1 MFDLACDRVSA
12 RITIAQLRNYAVARS
27 LFSPRDLEGAVRTLG
42 FVQLDPIRAPARAQ
56 DLILRHRVSGYRA
69 GDLEKHYPSLPL
81 VEEHLHVYGILPGES
96 LRLLHPRPVRD
107 PWHVEREHP
116 RLAKRILAH
125 IDKHGPTHPRE
136 LQKVLGMARVINGWG
151 GESIATTRML
161 EVLHY
166 RGKLRIARR
175 DKGVKVYELAHALP
189 EPLAATER
197 VTMLLELVLKLYAPL
212 PERSLRELAAIV
224 TRTSLPGANG
234 AKAVGRLLE
243 GDRVRHAI
251 VDGVTYVWPADEKLE
266 NEPHDNVRLLAPFD
280 PTVWDRRRFELF
292 WGWAYRFEAY
302 TVPAKRRLGYYALP
316 LLWRDAVV
324 GWANAALVGG
334 ALEVET
340 GFVGKRPREAA
351 FRREL
356 EAEIQRMSTFLGAR
370 VGKVIAR

>member
-1 MFDLACDRVSA
+1 ME
-12 RITIAQLRNYAVARS
+12 QLRNYAVART
-27 LFSPRDLEGAVRTLG
+27 LFSPRDLEAAVRTLG

-81 VEEHLHVYGILPGES
+81 VEEQLHVYGVLPRDS

-116 RLAKRILAH
+116 RLAKRILAYVGR
-125 IDKHGPTHPRE
+125 HGPTHPRE
-136 LQKVLGMARVINGWG
+136 LQKALGVARVVNGWG

-166 RGKLRIARR
+166 RGRLRIARR
-175 DKGVKVYELAHALP
+175 DKGVKVYELPHALP
-189 EPLAATER
+189 KPLAAAER
-197 VTMLLELVLKLYAPL
+197 TAKLLDLVLHLYAPL

-224 TRTSLPGANG
+224 TRTSLPGANA
-234 AKAVGRLLE
+234 AKAVARLIE
-243 GDRVRHAI
+243 GDRIRRAI
-251 VDGVTYVWPADEKLE
+251 VDGVMYVWPAGEELQVE
-266 NEPHDNVRLLAPFD
+266 AHDNVRLLAPFD
-280 PTVWDRRRFELF
+280 PIVWDRRRFELF

-302 TVPAKRRLGYYALP
+302 TPPARRRLGYYALP

-324 GWANAALVGG
+324 GWANAAMAGG
-334 ALEVET
+334 ALVVET
-340 GFVGKRPREAA
+340 GFTAKRPRDAA

-356 EAEIQRMSTFLGAR
+356 DAEIQRMSAFLGVP
-370 VGKVIAR
+370 VGKVMSR

>member
-1 MFDLACDRVSA
+1 MD
-12 RITIAQLRNYAVARS
+12 QLRSYAVARS
-27 LFSPRDLEGAVRTLG
+27 LFSARDLEAAVRMFG

-81 VEEHLHVYGILPGES
+81 VEEHLHVYGVLPRDS
-96 LRLLHPRPVRD
+96 LRLLHPRPARD

-116 RLAKRILAH
+116 RLATRILAH
-125 IDKHGPTHPRE
+125 VGKHGPTHPRE
-136 LQKVLGMARVINGWG
+136 LKKALGMARVVNGWG

-166 RGKLRIARR
+166 RGQLRIARR

-189 EPLAATER
+189 KPLAAAER
-197 VTMLLELVLKLYAPL
+197 AAKVLDLVLRLYAPL

-224 TRTSLPGANG
+224 TRTSLPGADG
-234 AKAVGRLLE
+234 AKAVERLME
-243 GDRVRHAI
+243 SDRIRHA
-251 VDGVTYVWPADEKLE
+251 VVHGVTYMWPAAEE
-266 NEPHDNVRLLAPFD
+266 VQVEPHDNVRLLAPFD
-280 PTVWDRRRFELF
+280 PIVWDRRRFELF

-302 TVPAKRRLGYYALP
+302 TPPAKRLRGYYALP

-334 ALEVET
+334 ALAVEA
-340 GFVGKRPREAA
+340 GYVGKRPRDAV

-356 EAEIQRMSTFLGAR
+356 DAEIQRMSAFLGAP
-370 VGKVIAR
+370 VGKVVAR

>member
-1 MFDLACDRVSA
+1 VSA
-12 RITIAQLRNYAVARS
+12 RVSRVSIQQLRNYAVARS
-27 LFSPRDLEGAVRTLG
+27 LFPPCDLEAAVRTLG

-56 DLILRHRVSGYRA
+56 DLILRHRVSGYRV
-69 GDLEKHYPSLPL
+69 GDLEKHYPSLPFA
-81 VEEHLHVYGILPGES
+81 EELLHVYGILPRDS

-107 PWHVEREHP
+107 PWHVEQEHP

-125 IDKHGPTHPRE
+125 VGKHGPTHPRE
-136 LQKVLGMARVINGWG
+136 LQKVVGSVRVVNGWG
-151 GESIATTRML
+151 GESVATTRML
-161 EVLHY
+161 EALHR
-166 RGKLRIARR
+166 RGQLRIARR

-189 EPLAATER
+189 KPLAAKER
-197 VTMLLELVLKLYAPL
+197 VSKLIDLVLNLYAPL
-212 PERSLRELAAIV
+212 PERSLRELAAVV

-234 AKAVGRLLE
+234 AKAAKAVKELME

-251 VDGVTYVWPADEKLE
+251 VDGVAYVWPASEKAQL
-266 NEPHDNVRLLAPFD
+266 EPHDNVRLLTPFD
-280 PTVWDRRRFELF
+280 PIVWDRRRFELF

-302 TVPAKRRLGYYALP
+302 TPPEKRRLGYYALP
-316 LLWRDAVV
+316 LLWRDAVI

-356 EAEIQRMSTFLGAR
+356 DAELHRMSTFLGAQ
-370 VGKVIAR
+370 VGKVVAR

>member
-1 MFDLACDRVSA
+1 VST
-12 RITIAQLRNYAVARS
+12 RIFRISMDQLRIYAVARS
-27 LFSPRDLEGAVRTLG
+27 LFPARDLEAAIRTLG

-69 GDLEKHYPSLPL
+69 GDLEQHYPSLPL
-81 VEEHLHVYGILPGES
+81 VEEHLHVYGVLPRDA

-125 IDKHGPTHPRE
+125 VGKHGPTHPRE
-136 LQKVLGMARVINGWG
+136 LQKALGMARVINGWG

-175 DKGVKVYELAHALP
+175 DRGVKVYYLAHALP
-189 EPLAATER
+189 KPLAATER
-197 VTMLLELVLKLYAPL
+197 TAKLLDLVLHLYAPL

-224 TRTSLPGANG
+224 TRTSLPGANS
-234 AKAVGRLLE
+234 AKAVEGLIE
-243 GDRVRHAI
+243 GDRIRHAV
-251 VDGVTYVWPADEKLE
+251 VDGVRYVWPASEELQV
-266 NEPHDNVRLLAPFD
+266 EPHDHVRLLTPFD
-280 PTVWDRRRFELF
+280 PIVWDRRRFELF

-302 TVPAKRRLGYYALP
+302 TPPAKRRLGYYALP

-334 ALEVET
+334 VLEVET
-340 GFVGKRPREAA
+340 GFSAKRPRDSV

-356 EAEIQRMSTFLGAR
+356 DAEIQRMSAFLGAR